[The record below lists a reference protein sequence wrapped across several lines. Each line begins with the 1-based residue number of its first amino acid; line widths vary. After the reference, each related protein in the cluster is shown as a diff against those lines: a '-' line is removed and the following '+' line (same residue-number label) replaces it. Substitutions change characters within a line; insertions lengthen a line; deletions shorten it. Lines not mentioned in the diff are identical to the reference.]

1 MQWLALDIG
10 GANLKVA
17 DGQNYAAWQSFAL
30 WQKPRQLGDTLR
42 NMLHAAPR
50 ADQLAV
56 TMTGE
61 LADCFTTRSEGVQ
74 FILDAMMTAA
84 EKRPLKI
91 YSHREGL
98 ISSKAALKQP
108 LDVAAANWHA
118 LARFAGRLVP
128 TGFALLI
135 DMGSTT
141 TDIIP
146 LLNGQ
151 CEALGK
157 SDVERMIAGELVYSG
172 VERTPVSSIA
182 TSLPYR
188 GNTVPIAS
196 ELFATTRDVFLT
208 LGDLPPQ
215 PSDLSTANGKPA
227 TKSYARD
234 RLAHLFCL
242 DRETFEDRDAHE
254 AAEAIDRQL
263 TVRIAAAFAQVT
275 GRFDEAL
282 ETVIV
287 SGQGEF
293 FIRRLL
299 ERLRI
304 RCRVVSLEHELGSNI
319 SRCAP
324 AHALAVLARETAHN
338 GKSP

>member
-1 MQWLALDIG
+1 MHWLALDIG

-17 DGQNYAAWQSFAL
+17 DGQGYAAWQSFAL
-30 WQKPRQLGDTLR
+30 WQKPRQLGDTLKG
-42 NMLHAAPR
+42 MLQAAPR

-74 FILDAMMTAA
+74 FILNAMTTAA
-84 EKRPLKI
+84 EQRPLKI
-91 YSHREGL
+91 YSQREGL
-98 ISSKAALKQP
+98 ISSKKALKQP

-118 LARFAGRLVP
+118 LASFAGRLAPV
-128 TGFALLI
+128 GFALLI

-146 LLNGQ
+146 LVAGR

-157 SDVERMIAGELVYSG
+157 NDVERMIAGELVYAG
-172 VERTPVSSIA
+172 VERTPVSSLVS
-182 TSLPYR
+182 TLPFR
-188 GNTVPIAS
+188 GDHVPVAS
-196 ELFATTRDVFLT
+196 ELFATTRDVYLT
-208 LGDLPPQ
+208 LGDLEPQ
-215 PSDLSTANGKPA
+215 PSDLGTANGKPA

-234 RLAHLFCL
+234 RLAHLYCL
-242 DRETFEDRDAHE
+242 DRDSFDDKDATE
-254 AAEAIDRQL
+254 AAEAVDRQL
-263 TVRIAAAFAQVT
+263 TGRVATAFAQVT
-275 GRFDEAL
+275 GRFDETL

-293 FIRRLL
+293 FVRRLL
-299 ERLRI
+299 DRLRI
-304 RCRVVSLEHELGSNI
+304 RCRVVSLEQELGKSI

-324 AHALAVLARETAHN
+324 AHALAVLARETSAN
-338 GKSP
+338 GAS

>member
-17 DGQNYAAWQSFAL
+17 DGQQYAAWQSFAL
-30 WQKPRQLGDTLR
+30 WQKPRQLGDTLKG
-42 NMLHAAPR
+42 MLHAAPR

-74 FILDAMMTAA
+74 FILDAMNTAA
-84 EKRPLKI
+84 EKRPIKI
-91 YSHREGL
+91 YSQRDGL
-98 ISSKAALKQP
+98 ISSRRALKQP

-118 LARFAGRLVP
+118 LASFAGRLAP

-135 DMGSTT
+135 DIGSTT

-146 LLNGQ
+146 LVVGR
-151 CEALGK
+151 CEAIGK
-157 SDVERMIAGELVYSG
+157 NDVERMIAGELVYAG
-172 VERTPVSSIA
+172 VERTPVSSLVS
-182 TSLPYR
+182 TLPFR
-188 GNTVPIAS
+188 GDHVPVAS
-196 ELFATTRDVFLT
+196 ELFATTRDVYLT
-208 LGDLPPQ
+208 LGDLQPQ
-215 PSDLSTANGKPA
+215 PSDLGTANGKPA

-242 DRETFEDRDAHE
+242 DRDSFEDRDALE
-254 AAEAIDRQL
+254 AAEAVDRQL
-263 TVRIAAAFAQVT
+263 TARVATALAQVT
-275 GRFDEAL
+275 GRFDQTL

-304 RCRVVSLEHELGSNI
+304 RCRIVSLEQELGKSI

-324 AHALAVLARETAHN
+324 AHALAVLARETSKGAV
-338 GKSP
+338 

>member
-17 DGQNYAAWQSFAL
+17 DGQKYAAWQSFAL
-30 WQKPRQLGDTLR
+30 WQKPRQLGDTLK
-42 NMLHAAPR
+42 NMLHTAPR

-74 FILDAMMTAA
+74 FILEAMTAAA

-91 YSHREGL
+91 YSVREGL
-98 ISSKAALKQP
+98 ISPKAALKQP

-118 LARFAGRLVP
+118 LARFAGRLAP
-128 TGFALLI
+128 TGLTLLI

-151 CEALGK
+151 CEAAGK
-157 SDVERMIAGELVYSG
+157 NDVERLITGELVYSG
-172 VERTPVSSIA
+172 VERTPVSSVA
-182 TSLPYR
+182 MTLSYR
-188 GNTVPIAS
+188 GNNVPIAS
-196 ELFATTRDVFLT
+196 ELFATTRDVYLT

-215 PSDLSTANGKPA
+215 PSDLGTANGKPA

-242 DRETFEDRDAHE
+242 DRVSFEDQDALE
-254 AAEAIDRQL
+254 AAEGVDRQL
-263 TVRIAAAFAQVT
+263 TARVAMALSQVT
-275 GRFDEAL
+275 GRFDETL
-282 ETVIV
+282 ETVII

-299 ERLRI
+299 DRLRI
-304 RCRVVSLEHELGSNI
+304 RCRIVSLEQELGSSI

-324 AHALAVLARETAHN
+324 AHALAVLAREAN
-338 GKSP
+338 G

>member
-17 DGQNYAAWQSFAL
+17 DGQQYAVSQSFPL
-30 WQKPRQLGDTLR
+30 WQKHRQLTDALR
-42 NMLHAAPR
+42 NLLIAAPR

-74 FILDAMMTAA
+74 FILNAMTTAA
-84 EKRPLKI
+84 EQRPIKI
-91 YSHREGL
+91 YSQRDGL
-98 ISSKAALKQP
+98 ISTKKALKSP

-118 LARFAGRLVP
+118 LASFAGRLAP

-146 LLNGQ
+146 LVAGR
-151 CEALGK
+151 CEAIGK
-157 SDVERMIAGELVYSG
+157 NDVERMIAGELVYAG
-172 VERTPVSSIA
+172 VERTPVSSLVS
-182 TSLPYR
+182 TLPFR
-188 GNTVPIAS
+188 GDHVPVAS
-196 ELFATTRDVFLT
+196 ELFATTRDVYLM
-208 LGDLPPQ
+208 LGDLDPQ
-215 PSDLSTANGKPA
+215 PSDLATANGKPA

-242 DRETFEDRDAHE
+242 DRDSFEDKDAHE
-254 AAEAIDRQL
+254 AAEAVDRQL
-263 TVRIAAAFAQVT
+263 TGRVATALAQVT
-275 GRFDEAL
+275 GRFDETL

-293 FIRRLL
+293 FVRRLL

-304 RCRVVSLEHELGSNI
+304 RCRIVSLEQELGKSI

-324 AHALAVLARETAHN
+324 AHALAVLARETAN
-338 GKSP
+338 SGK

>member
-1 MQWLALDIG
+1 MPWLALDIG

-17 DGQNYAAWQSFAL
+17 DGQNYAAWQAFAL
-30 WQKPRQLGDTLR
+30 WQKPRQLGDALK

-50 ADQLAV
+50 SDQLAV

-74 FILDAMMTAA
+74 FILDAMNTAA

-91 YSHREGL
+91 YSHRDGL

-108 LDVAAANWHA
+108 LNVAAANWHA
-118 LARFAGRLVP
+118 LASFAGRLASS
-128 TGFALLI
+128 GFALLI
-135 DMGSTT
+135 DIGSTT

-146 LLNGQ
+146 LQNGK
-151 CEALGK
+151 CEAIGK
-157 SDVERMIAGELVYSG
+157 SDIERMIAGELVYAG

-182 TSLPYR
+182 SALPYR
-188 GNTVPIAS
+188 GEHVPIAS
-196 ELFATTRDVFLT
+196 ELFATTRDVYLT

-215 PSDLSTANGKPA
+215 PSDLNTANGKPA
-227 TKSYARD
+227 TKSYSRD

-242 DRETFEDRDAHE
+242 DRETFEDRNALE
-254 AAEAIDRQL
+254 AAEAVDRQL
-263 TVRIAAAFAQVT
+263 TARVATALAQVT
-275 GRFDEAL
+275 GRFDEQL

-304 RCRVVSLEHELGSNI
+304 KCRIVSLEQELGSSI

-324 AHALAVLARETAHN
+324 AHALAVLAREA
-338 GKSP
+338 S

>member
-17 DGQNYAAWQSFAL
+17 DGEGYAAWQSFPL
-30 WQKPRQLGDTLR
+30 WQKPRQLGDTLKG
-42 NMLHAAPR
+42 MLQAAPR

-74 FILDAMMTAA
+74 FILNAMTTVA
-84 EKRPLKI
+84 EQRPVKI
-91 YSHREGL
+91 YSLSEGL
-98 ISSKAALKQP
+98 ISSKKALKQP

-118 LARFAGRLVP
+118 LASFAGRLAP
-128 TGFALLI
+128 TGLALLI

-146 LLNGQ
+146 LVAGR

-157 SDVERMIAGELVYSG
+157 NDVERMIAGELVYAG
-172 VERTPVSSIA
+172 VERTPVSSLVS
-182 TSLPYR
+182 TLPFR
-188 GNTVPIAS
+188 GDHVPVAS
-196 ELFATTRDVFLT
+196 ELFATTRDVYLT
-208 LGDLPPQ
+208 LGDLDPQ
-215 PSDLSTANGKPA
+215 PSDLGTANGKPA

-234 RLAHLFCL
+234 RIAHLYCL
-242 DRETFEDRDAHE
+242 DRDSFDDKDATE
-254 AAEAIDRQL
+254 AAEAVDRQL
-263 TVRIAAAFAQVT
+263 TGRVATAFAQVT
-275 GRFDEAL
+275 GRFDETL

-293 FIRRLL
+293 FVRRLL
-299 ERLRI
+299 DRLRI
-304 RCRVVSLEHELGSNI
+304 RCRVVSLEQELGKSI

-324 AHALAVLARETAHN
+324 AHALAVLARETSAN
-338 GKSP
+338 GAS

>member
-17 DGQNYAAWQSFAL
+17 DGQGYAVWQSFAL
-30 WQKPRQLGDTLR
+30 WQKHRQLGDALR
-42 NMLHAAPR
+42 NLLNAAPR
-50 ADQLAV
+50 ADQFAV

-74 FILDAMMTAA
+74 YILGAMATAA

-91 YSHREGL
+91 YSQTTGF
-98 ISSKAALKQP
+98 ITPQAAIKQP

-118 LARFAGRLVP
+118 LAQFAGRLAP
-128 TGFALLI
+128 AGFTLLI

-146 LLNGQ
+146 LIDGR
-151 CEALGK
+151 CEAVGK
-157 SDVERMIAGELVYSG
+157 NDVERLIAGELVYSG
-172 VERTPVSSIA
+172 VERTPVSSLA
-182 TSLPYR
+182 TTLPFR

-196 ELFATTRDVFLT
+196 ELFATTRDVYLT
-208 LGDLPPQ
+208 LGDLAPQ
-215 PSDLSTANGKPA
+215 PSDLGTANGKPA
-227 TKSYARD
+227 TKSYSRD
-234 RLAHLFCL
+234 RLAHLYCL
-242 DRETFEDRDAHE
+242 DRESFDDRDAAE
-254 AAEAIDRQL
+254 TAEAVDRQL
-263 TVRIAAAFAQVT
+263 TARVATALAQVT
-275 GRFDEAL
+275 GRFDERL

-293 FIRRLL
+293 FIRRIL

-304 RCRVVSLEHELGSNI
+304 RCRVVSLEQELGSSI

-324 AHALAVLARETAHN
+324 AHALAVLAREA
-338 GKSP
+338 G